1 MMRGNASEYPDKQL
15 SVASARSQ
23 LSQLL
28 AGCTDE
34 KLAGFTADSLAKMYR
49 VKMTDIEAMLHTA
62 RTARA
67 IKW

>member
-1 MMRGNASEYPDKQL
+1 MRGNVPRFPDKQL
-15 SVASARSQ
+15 SVQSATAS
-23 LSQLL
+23 LSMLL

-34 KLAGFTADSLAKMYR
+34 KLAEFTTDGLSKIFR
-49 VKMTDIEAMLHTA
+49 VKPAQIEAMLHTA